1 MRIEILHVPG
11 CPGLAAAQAEVQRW
25 LAAQQQSAEITEV
38 PISSEVEAQKW
49 HFRGSPTIR
58 IDGRDVGGSKIESGG
73 GIYCRLGAPEVTDGG
88 T

>member
-25 LAAQQQSAEITEV
+25 LAAQRQSAEISEV
-38 PISSEVEAQKW
+38 LITSEVEAQKW

-58 IDGRDVGGSKIESGG
+58 IDGRDVGGNKTESGG
-73 GIYCRLGAPEVTDGG
+73 GIYCRLAAQEIPDGG
-88 T
+88 A